1 MHFGKR
7 TDYNWCILVKMH
19 RLQPV
24 YINKLHVI
32 NFAPNMN
39 RSEVEFRKANEAKVE
54 ADRGT

>member
-1 MHFGKR
+1 MHFGKH
-7 TDYNWCILVKMH
+7 TDYNRCVLVKTH

-24 YINKLHVI
+24 YIYKLHMI

-54 ADRGT
+54 ADHGT